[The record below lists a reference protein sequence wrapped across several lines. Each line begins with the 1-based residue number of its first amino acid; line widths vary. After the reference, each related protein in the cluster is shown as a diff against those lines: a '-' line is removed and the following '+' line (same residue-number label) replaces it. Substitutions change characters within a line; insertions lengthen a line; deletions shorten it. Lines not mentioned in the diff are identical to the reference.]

1 MVVISIYNLYF
12 YFKEENEVYINIK
25 MLFLKFL
32 IDVEFISIDLELL
45 KVQIVSNKGMIKD
58 GVVVLF

>member
-1 MVVISIYNLYF
+1 MIVISIYNLYF

-45 KVQIVSNKGMIKD
+45 KV
-58 GVVVLF
+58 